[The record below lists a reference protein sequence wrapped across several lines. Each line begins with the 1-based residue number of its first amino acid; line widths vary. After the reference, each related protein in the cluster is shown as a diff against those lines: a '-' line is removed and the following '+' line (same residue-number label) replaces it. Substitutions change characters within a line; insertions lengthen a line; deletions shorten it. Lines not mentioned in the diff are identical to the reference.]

1 MVVRLC
7 ERKVALTQHR
17 ALGAPVWWWVVS
29 PGGEAAKGLAEDAP
43 GPGRFLAC
51 WGHIVAGRAEARA
64 AASRIFCLAVRVVEA
79 EPCGCVGPNCVGR

>member
-1 MVVRLC
+1 MG
-7 ERKVALTQHR
+7 LTQHSG
-17 ALGAPVWWWVVS
+17 GA
-29 PGGEAAKGLAEDAP
+29 GGAAARGLVEDAQ

-79 EPCGCVGPNCVGR
+79 EPCEVCGARVPIAFGR